1 MDFDVDLAG
10 VQARS
15 SMTLPFLSFL
25 PNVSFTYQAEASIF
39 HMKST
44 QMSKKPETSYN
55 GDQSQRAQMDWA
67 YTSHV
72 AASALIIMEGLANN
86 NA

>member
-1 MDFDVDLAG
+1 
-10 VQARS
+10 
-15 SMTLPFLSFL
+15 
-25 PNVSFTYQAEASIF
+25 
-39 HMKST
+39 
-44 QMSKKPETSYN
+44 MSKKPETSYN